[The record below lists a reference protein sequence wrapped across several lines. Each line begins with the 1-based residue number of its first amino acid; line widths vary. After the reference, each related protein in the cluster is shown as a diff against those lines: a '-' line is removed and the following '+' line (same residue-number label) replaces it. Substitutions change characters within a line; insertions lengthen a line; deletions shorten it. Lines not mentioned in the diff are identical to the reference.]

1 MKEDNNRE
9 QELRE
14 ENNELDVEEMKSSLG
29 SKMSNFWY
37 FYKWQTIVGV
47 ILVIGIIVSL
57 LQLAD
62 NTTPDAAIMYV
73 GPSYLTVTDKKTIGE
88 SAQTYMIDYNGDGEK
103 VLNLLDI
110 NVVTASGE
118 LAAYAYQMNAEA
130 QKRFTTEVV
139 AGDSLI
145 YILEKSFYD
154 ILAEQNCL
162 AKLSD
167 VLDADMIPEGSDEYG
182 AQVKDLP
189 FFTQEGFSSFPD
201 DAYVC
206 IRSAPDDSKPN
217 YGRTLEY
224 WNSNRVLFR
233 SVFAYRSK

>member
-103 VLNLLDI
+103 VLTLLDI

-130 QKRFTTEVV
+130 QKRFTTEVF

-154 ILAEQNCL
+154 ILVERNRL

-182 AQVKDLP
+182 ARVKDLP

-206 IRSAPDDSKPN
+206 ICSAPDDSKPK

>member
-14 ENNELDVEEMKSSLG
+14 EKNELDTEEMKSSLG
-29 SKMSNFWY
+29 SKLSNFWY

-47 ILVIGIIVSL
+47 ILVIGVIISL

-62 NTTPDAAIMYV
+62 NTTPDAAVMYV
-73 GPSYLTVTDKKTIGE
+73 GPSYLTVTDKETIAE
-88 SAQTYMIDYNGDGEK
+88 SARKYMTDYNGDGEK
-103 VLNLLDI
+103 VLTLLDI
-110 NVVTASGE
+110 NVATAGGE
-118 LAAYAYQMNAEA
+118 LAAYANQINAEA

-139 AGDSLI
+139 AGDSMI

-154 ILAEQNCL
+154 ILVEQNCL

-167 VLDADMIPEGSDEYG
+167 VLDADMIPAGSEEYG
-182 AQVKDLP
+182 TQVKNLP
-189 FFTQEGFSSFPD
+189 FFTQSGFSSFPD

-206 IRSAPDDSKPN
+206 IRSAPDDTKPN
-217 YGRTLEY
+217 YGRTVKY
-224 WNSNRVLFR
+224 WNSNKVLFR

>member
-103 VLNLLDI
+103 VLTLLDI

-154 ILAEQNCL
+154 ILVEQNRL

-206 IRSAPDDSKPN
+206 ICSAPDDSKPK

>member
-1 MKEDNNRE
+1 
-9 QELRE
+9 
-14 ENNELDVEEMKSSLG
+14 
-29 SKMSNFWY
+29 
-37 FYKWQTIVGV
+37 
-47 ILVIGIIVSL
+47 
-57 LQLAD
+57 
-62 NTTPDAAIMYV
+62 MYV

-103 VLNLLDI
+103 VLTLLDI

-154 ILAEQNCL
+154 ILVEQNCL

-167 VLDADMIPEGSDEYG
+167 ALDADMIPEGSDEYG

-206 IRSAPDDSKPN
+206 IRSAPDDSKPK

>member
-103 VLNLLDI
+103 VLTLLDI

-167 VLDADMIPEGSDEYG
+167 ALDADMIPEGSDEYG

>member
-1 MKEDNNRE
+1 MH
-9 QELRE
+9 
-14 ENNELDVEEMKSSLG
+14 
-29 SKMSNFWY
+29 
-37 FYKWQTIVGV
+37 
-47 ILVIGIIVSL
+47 
-57 LQLAD
+57 
-62 NTTPDAAIMYV
+62 V
-73 GPSYLTVTDKKTIGE
+73 GPSYLTVTDKETIGE

-103 VLNLLDI
+103 VLTLLDI

-154 ILAEQNCL
+154 ILVEQNCL

-167 VLDADMIPEGSDEYG
+167 VLDTDMIPEGSEEYG

-189 FFTQEGFSSFPD
+189 FFTQNGFSSFPD

-206 IRSAPDDSKPN
+206 IRSAPDDAKPN

>member
-47 ILVIGIIVSL
+47 ILVIGISVSL

-103 VLNLLDI
+103 VLTLLDI

-145 YILEKSFYD
+145 YSLEKSFYD
-154 ILAEQNCL
+154 ILVEQNCL
-162 AKLSD
+162 AKL
-167 VLDADMIPEGSDEYG
+167 ARRR
-182 AQVKDLP
+182 
-189 FFTQEGFSSFPD
+189 SFHARPC
-201 DAYVC
+201 A
-206 IRSAPDDSKPN
+206 
-217 YGRTLEY
+217 
-224 WNSNRVLFR
+224 
-233 SVFAYRSK
+233 

>member
-73 GPSYLTVTDKKTIGE
+73 GPSYLTVTDKQTIGE

-103 VLNLLDI
+103 LLTLLDI

-154 ILAEQNCL
+154 ILVEQNRL

-206 IRSAPDDSKPN
+206 IRIAPDDSKPK

>member
-103 VLNLLDI
+103 VLTLLDI

-130 QKRFTTEVV
+130 QKRFTTEVF

-154 ILAEQNCL
+154 ILVERNRL

-182 AQVKDLP
+182 AQVRDLP

-206 IRSAPDDSKPN
+206 ICSAPDDSKPK

>member
-88 SAQTYMIDYNGDGEK
+88 SAQTYMIDYNDDGEK
-103 VLNLLDI
+103 VLTLLDI

-167 VLDADMIPEGSDEYG
+167 VLDADMIPKGSDEYG

>member
-103 VLNLLDI
+103 VLTLLDI

-154 ILAEQNCL
+154 ILVEQNRL